1 MKRQHMPAYPAVVR
15 RKWYFLL
22 ERAGWTAERIS
33 KEYGVSK
40 KTLYKWRHKD
50 RGDRTYHPKRPQPKL
65 KLTNDIRSF
74 IEREKR
80 LTNPGPKKLSLM
92 VKRRYGVSIST
103 TAIYRFLKRRNLILR
118 PQKKL
123 PWYEPLKEPRYP
135 KYPGDIV
142 QMDAKY
148 VWLESTRKYQ
158 RTFIDVFTGRQHA
171 VIAETLESAD
181 TVTAFES
188 AQKAFPFR
196 IFGVQ
201 TDNGSEN
208 RGEFHRYL
216 GEKGIAHY
224 FIPKRSP
231 QWNGAVERAHRS
243 IDEEYYR
250 NLNRPWHTLPEYLR
264 WYNTER
270 IHLGKYLNGLTPDE
284 KYRQWQEVS
293 PQGVN

>member
-103 TAIYRFLKRRNLILR
+103 TAIYRFLKRRNR
-118 PQKKL
+118 S
-123 PWYEPLKEPRYP
+123 EERRVGKEC
-135 KYPGDIV
+135 
-142 QMDAKY
+142 
-148 VWLESTRKYQ
+148 
-158 RTFIDVFTGRQHA
+158 
-171 VIAETLESAD
+171 
-181 TVTAFES
+181 
-188 AQKAFPFR
+188 
-196 IFGVQ
+196 
-201 TDNGSEN
+201 
-208 RGEFHRYL
+208 
-216 GEKGIAHY
+216 
-224 FIPKRSP
+224 RS
-231 QWNGAVERAHRS
+231 
-243 IDEEYYR
+243 
-250 NLNRPWHTLPEYLR
+250 R
-264 WYNTER
+264 W
-270 IHLGKYLNGLTPDE
+270 
-284 KYRQWQEVS
+284 S
-293 PQGVN
+293 PY